1 MVQEMNPQEDVYGA
15 YNGENSRKYT
25 DTQEFADLAK
35 KNPAA
40 AYTNGV
46 AHAINDKRKQRQ
58 QDATTGPLGGLKNV
72 FSNMF
77 GPGNAVPKTEPGS
90 MPKSEPVKERSAIE
104 KMRDKVA
111 EFDEDYKDIG
121 ERLLGGFTQFI
132 GYIGPFLLM
141 AWIGSDLGKF
151 FAPTMDTV
159 PAYGL
164 AFTIEA
170 IIAAC
175 TVAMGRAFAEISGG
189 KANFGKT
196 LAVVCIWI
204 ILNSSSAFGLYLV
217 ITHNNQIAQGSIEQF
232 SMVIRVVAVALA
244 DLGCSAVLMFKGRSL
259 QKHIESIRKRATAI
273 GELADAQR
281 GIEEAD
287 KNAAL
292 RDQMMKSTLK
302 IQEDLSEKIGDAV
315 SMVMSSILEKMEKAL
330 KDEDKDNGK
339 NERGY
344 GRR

>member
-1 MVQEMNPQEDVYGA
+1 MQQQDDIYGA
-15 YNGENSRKYT
+15 YTGEQDT
-25 DTQEFADLAK
+25 DPDLQAEP
-35 KNPAA
+35 N
-40 AYTNGV
+40 
-46 AHAINDKRKQRQ
+46 
-58 QDATTGPLGGLKNV
+58 TGPIGADAGQSQTQPQPQPGGSF
-72 FSNMF
+72 FSGIF
-77 GPGNAVPKTEPGS
+77 GGMKDFFSGWGAGGRSGS
-90 MPKSEPVKERSAIE
+90 ARTSQTPPPPRNEGEKLQPDNRSAIE

-121 ERLLGGFTQFI
+121 ERVLGGFAQFI
-132 GYIGPFLLM
+132 GYVGPFLLM

-151 FAPTMDTV
+151 FSPTMDVV

-164 AFTIEA
+164 AFTIEG

-175 TVAMGRAFAEISGG
+175 SVAMGRAFAEMASG
-189 KANFGKT
+189 KANFGKMLT
-196 LAVVCIWI
+196 VMAIWLV
-204 ILNSSSAFGLYLV
+204 LNSSSAFGLYLV
-217 ITHNNQIAQGSIEQF
+217 ITHNNQIAQGSIEQL
-232 SMVIRVVAVALA
+232 SMVIRVVAVALG

-281 GIEEAD
+281 SIEEAD

-292 RDQMMKSTLK
+292 RDQMMKATLQ
-302 IQEDLSEKIGDAV
+302 IQEELSGKISNAV
-315 SMVMSSILEKMEKAL
+315 SMVMENILIKMEKAL
-330 KDEDKDNGK
+330 KDEDNGK

>member
-1 MVQEMNPQEDVYGA
+1 MPQAMQEPDDIYGNYPGESSTDPNIQIDPQSE
-15 YNGENSRKYT
+15 
-25 DTQEFADLAK
+25 AK
-35 KNPAA
+35 
-40 AYTNGV
+40 
-46 AHAINDKRKQRQ
+46 
-58 QDATTGPLGGLKNV
+58 TGPISSHIPNPVGGFKTFWKNQ
-72 FSNMF
+72 F
-77 GPGNAVPKTEPGS
+77 GNHAA
-90 MPKSEPVKERSAIE
+90 PKSDPVSPPDREPSTPERDRSGIE

-121 ERLLGGFTQFI
+121 ERVLGGFTQFI
-132 GYIGPFLLM
+132 GYMGPFLLM

-164 AFTIEA
+164 AFTVEA

-175 TVAMGRAFAEISGG
+175 TVSMGRAFAEITSG

-196 LAVVCIWI
+196 LAVIFIWLV
-204 ILNSSSAFGLYLV
+204 LNTSSAFGLYLV
-217 ITHNNQIAQGSIEQF
+217 ITNNNHIAQGSIEQY
-232 SMVIRVVAVALA
+232 SMVIRVVAVALS
-244 DLGCSAVLMFKGRSL
+244 DLGCAAVLMFKGRSL

-292 RDQMMKSTLK
+292 REQMMKSTLK
-302 IQEDLSEKIGDAV
+302 IQEDLSNKIGDAV
-315 SMVMSSILEKMEKAL
+315 SMVMENILTKMEKAL
-330 KDEDKDNGK
+330 KDEDKKDDNGK